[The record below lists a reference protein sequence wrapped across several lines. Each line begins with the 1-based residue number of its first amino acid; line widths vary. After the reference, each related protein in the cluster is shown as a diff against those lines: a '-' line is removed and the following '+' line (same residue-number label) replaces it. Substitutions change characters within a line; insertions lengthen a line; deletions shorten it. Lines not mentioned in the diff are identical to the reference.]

1 MNQFKA
7 VIFDLDGTI
16 LDTLE
21 DIQTAV
27 NYVLN
32 ENGFPVHELDFV
44 RRAVGNGIRKLIG
57 RSLPPGRREDE
68 ALISRCTTQ
77 MKEYYL
83 THWSEKTQPYPGMHE
98 LLCFL
103 KEARISTAVL
113 TNKPDEIAKRMVPYW
128 YGDIPFACVLGDRDG
143 VPRKP
148 DPTVALAIAR
158 QLDAEPERVLL
169 VGDSSPDIMTAKNA
183 GMVSAGVLWG
193 FRSERELREA
203 GADFIVHTPQDLIR
217 LIQER
222 E

>member
-1 MNQFKA
+1 MSRFQA

-21 DIQTAV
+21 DIQSAV
-27 NYVLN
+27 NHVLN
-32 ENGFPVHELDFV
+32 ENGFPARDLDFV
-44 RRAVGNGIRKLIG
+44 RRAVGNGMRKLIC
-57 RSLPPGRREDE
+57 RSLPPSRQEDN
-68 ALISRCTTQ
+68 ALIDRCTAQ

-83 THWSEKTQPYPGMHE
+83 THWSEKTQPYSGIRE

-103 KEARISTAVL
+103 KESGIPAAVL
-113 TNKPDEIAKRMVPYW
+113 TNKPDAAAKRMVPHW
-128 YGDIPFACVLGDRDG
+128 YGDVPFACVLGDRDG

-169 VGDSSPDIMTAKNA
+169 VGDSSPDVMTAKNA

-203 GADFIVHTPQDLIR
+203 GADFIAHTPQDLIR